1 MYTDTHTFCIFSIGL
16 IYDSAKMLL
25 LFILKESG
33 GVQSEALTLGMEL
46 RKWVGNSP
54 SDTKL
59 HNILIWKD
67 PLAYQIL
74 AYSKPNPFGH
84 CFHF

>member
-16 IYDSAKMLL
+16 SYDSAKMLL

-46 RKWVGNSP
+46 RK
-54 SDTKL
+54 
-59 HNILIWKD
+59 
-67 PLAYQIL
+67 
-74 AYSKPNPFGH
+74 
-84 CFHF
+84 